1 MQTKNIFGSVI
12 LVMVLLVMIIMPA
25 FAQAAPIGG
34 PPGAVQSEAAQEA
47 APAILLTPE
56 MLGGIAGIVFSLFFA
71 YIPRLNVKFAEL
83 TPEAKRLIMLG
94 VLLATSGAIYGLNC
108 GGIISTGVT
117 CDRAGIIQLGS
128 IFLYAVVL
136 NQSTYGLTPVPAAVK
151 VEAAESKKTSEALAQ
166 EKVQEKAL
174 DEHDVQSYG

>member
-1 MQTKNIFGSVI
+1 MKAKTIFVSVI
-12 LVMVLLVMIIMPA
+12 LMMVLLVMIIMPV
-25 FAQAAPIGG
+25 FAQAAPIGEM
-34 PPGAVQSEAAQEA
+34 PVTAQAEAQEV

-56 MLGGIAGIVFSLFFA
+56 MLGGIAGIVLSLLFA
-71 YIPRLNVKFAEL
+71 YIPKLNVKFAEL

-108 GGIISTGVT
+108 GGVISTGVT

-136 NQSTYGLTPVPAAVK
+136 NQSTYGLTPIPAAVK
-151 VEAAESKKTSEALAQ
+151 VAAAESKKTSEALAQ